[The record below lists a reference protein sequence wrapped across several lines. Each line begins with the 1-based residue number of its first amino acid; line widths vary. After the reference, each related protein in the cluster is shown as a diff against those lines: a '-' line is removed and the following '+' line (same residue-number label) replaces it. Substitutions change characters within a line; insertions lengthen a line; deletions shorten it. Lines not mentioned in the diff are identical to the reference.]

1 MFGKNS
7 IVTDEKDKEIASLK
21 EQLAKANYE
30 ADKNYRMLESIN
42 NSTHL
47 SVWIAY
53 FNEKGEQTEICFT
66 DEMRRGLG
74 YSRNELEDTVESLT
88 KIIHPEDAGIVLK
101 AYQNA
106 IVDKKAKYDIDY
118 RLLMKN
124 GTYRLCHAAGE
135 CVRRPDGTPE
145 FFIGTFTDI
154 QEQMETKEAFEIN
167 QRRQNAVDLMMLE
180 GSWSMDLT
188 KYAIDD
194 PDSPMVF
201 SDQFKK
207 ILGYSNSQDFPDVMN
222 SWISKM
228 HPDDIAMASEGI
240 GKQLADPSG
249 KTVFDMEYRM
259 RHKDGEYRWVRASST
274 VVWSKDKRT
283 PLMAAGTIID
293 ITNEKKN
300 SVKFKKEMAP
310 SIEALRNGV
319 SGISKT
325 VEKAVNQMQE
335 IASRQTE
342 VSEAA
347 KTIENAVDSSMAIIS
362 SIQTI
367 ANQTNLLSLNASIE
381 AARAGDAG
389 KGFAVVATEV
399 SNLSNSTKETTQN
412 IAEILNN
419 MNESVKDILVKI
431 DQISES
437 VSVENEEMSNIDAT
451 VEKLQDAAD
460 EIFEMASGLYE

>member
-47 SVWIAY
+47 SVWIVY

-66 DEMRRGLG
+66 DEMRRCLG

-194 PDSPMVF
+194 PNSPMVF

-300 SVKFKKEMAP
+300 SVKFKQEMAP

>member
-53 FNEKGEQTEICFT
+53 FNEKGEQTEIRFT
-66 DEMRRGLG
+66 DEMRRCLG

-154 QEQMETKEAFEIN
+154 QEQMETKEAFEVN

-194 PDSPMVF
+194 PNSPMVF

>member
-47 SVWIAY
+47 SVWIVY

-66 DEMRRGLG
+66 DEMRRCLG

-167 QRRQNAVDLMMLE
+167 QRRQNAVDLMM
-180 GSWSMDLT
+180 
-188 KYAIDD
+188 
-194 PDSPMVF
+194 
-201 SDQFKK
+201 
-207 ILGYSNSQDFPDVMN
+207 
-222 SWISKM
+222 
-228 HPDDIAMASEGI
+228 
-240 GKQLADPSG
+240 
-249 KTVFDMEYRM
+249 
-259 RHKDGEYRWVRASST
+259 
-274 VVWSKDKRT
+274 
-283 PLMAAGTIID
+283 
-293 ITNEKKN
+293 
-300 SVKFKKEMAP
+300 
-310 SIEALRNGV
+310 
-319 SGISKT
+319 
-325 VEKAVNQMQE
+325 
-335 IASRQTE
+335 
-342 VSEAA
+342 
-347 KTIENAVDSSMAIIS
+347 
-362 SIQTI
+362 
-367 ANQTNLLSLNASIE
+367 
-381 AARAGDAG
+381 
-389 KGFAVVATEV
+389 
-399 SNLSNSTKETTQN
+399 
-412 IAEILNN
+412 
-419 MNESVKDILVKI
+419 
-431 DQISES
+431 
-437 VSVENEEMSNIDAT
+437 
-451 VEKLQDAAD
+451 
-460 EIFEMASGLYE
+460 

>member
-1 MFGKNS
+1 
-7 IVTDEKDKEIASLK
+7 
-21 EQLAKANYE
+21 
-30 ADKNYRMLESIN
+30 
-42 NSTHL
+42 
-47 SVWIAY
+47 
-53 FNEKGEQTEICFT
+53 
-66 DEMRRGLG
+66 
-74 YSRNELEDTVESLT
+74 
-88 KIIHPEDAGIVLK
+88 
-101 AYQNA
+101 
-106 IVDKKAKYDIDY
+106 
-118 RLLMKN
+118 
-124 GTYRLCHAAGE
+124 
-135 CVRRPDGTPE
+135 
-145 FFIGTFTDI
+145 
-154 QEQMETKEAFEIN
+154 
-167 QRRQNAVDLMMLE
+167 
-180 GSWSMDLT
+180 
-188 KYAIDD
+188 
-194 PDSPMVF
+194 
-201 SDQFKK
+201 
-207 ILGYSNSQDFPDVMN
+207 
-222 SWISKM
+222 
-228 HPDDIAMASEGI
+228 
-240 GKQLADPSG
+240 
-249 KTVFDMEYRM
+249 MEYRM

-300 SVKFKKEMAP
+300 SVKFKQEMAP

>member
-53 FNEKGEQTEICFT
+53 FNEKGEQTEIRFT
-66 DEMRRGLG
+66 DEMRRCLG

-194 PDSPMVF
+194 PNSPMVF

-300 SVKFKKEMAP
+300 SVKFKQEMAP

>member
-47 SVWIAY
+47 SVWIVY

-194 PDSPMVF
+194 PNSPMVF

-283 PLMAAGTIID
+283 PLMATGTIID

-300 SVKFKKEMAP
+300 SVKFKQEMAP

>member
-47 SVWIAY
+47 SVWIVY

>member
-53 FNEKGEQTEICFT
+53 FNEKGEQTEIRFT
-66 DEMRRGLG
+66 DEMRRCLG

-194 PDSPMVF
+194 PNSPMVF